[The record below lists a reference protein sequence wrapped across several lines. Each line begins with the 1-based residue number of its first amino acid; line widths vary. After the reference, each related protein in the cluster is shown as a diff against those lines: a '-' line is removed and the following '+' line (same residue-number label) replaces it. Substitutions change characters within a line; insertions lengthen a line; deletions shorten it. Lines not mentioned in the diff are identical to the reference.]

1 MDIAIRWVTWIFAFP
16 VIKKV
21 CLYWDCWM
29 ASLTQWTWVW
39 LNSGSWWWT
48 GRLAC
53 CSPGGRRVRHDWAT
67 QLNWYYTV
75 VSQVCNSIMPKNV
88 HTFTKGILL
97 IKISII
103 WVFSKSVVLLVENLT
118 SMLMAADWS
127 GWWLLK
133 AGVAAA
139 IFKIKTMKSAA
150 SVDSSFYEQ
159 FLCSM
164 QCCLIAFYPL

>member
-1 MDIAIRWVTWIFAFP
+1 MNFCFPSDKKGVLILRLLDGITDSMD
-16 VIKKV
+16 
-21 CLYWDCWM
+21 M
-29 ASLTQWTWVW
+29 SLTKLRELVMDSEAGLLQSRGLHSQTW
-39 LNSGSWWWT
+39 LSNS
-48 GRLAC
+48 
-53 CSPGGRRVRHDWAT
+53 

-103 WVFSKSVVLLVENLT
+103 WAFSKSVVLLVENLT